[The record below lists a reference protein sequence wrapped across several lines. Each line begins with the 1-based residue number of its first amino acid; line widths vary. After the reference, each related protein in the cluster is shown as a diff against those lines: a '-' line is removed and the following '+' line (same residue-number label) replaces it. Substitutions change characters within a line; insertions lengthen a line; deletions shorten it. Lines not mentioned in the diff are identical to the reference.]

1 MYFKGNVL
9 IIWKI
14 SKNGQ
19 RKKWLRGTGK
29 NDENHEK
36 DLLIWRNRRNFAGK
50 I

>member
-1 MYFKGNVL
+1 MYFKDNVL

-14 SKNGQ
+14 SKNVP
-19 RKKWLRGTGK
+19 RKKWLRGTEK

-36 DLLIWRNRRNFAGK
+36 DLLIWRNRCNFAAK